1 MKKIIYIIFLIIFS
15 FGFSQN
21 KYSEIKYYFKI
32 DNGGSSV
39 LLDCALLHDA
49 IINKSTFINFGF
61 NSIPDEQKTEEKD
74 VNGDVMVNINRYDDN
89 NGQKPEYQKFF
100 LTDSLV
106 SHESVFGE
114 KDYHIIVEKMPKLN
128 WIILNDT
135 LTILNFKT
143 QKAKVNF
150 RGRDY
155 FAWFTTEIKIS
166 DGPYKFHGLPGLIL
180 KIQSTDDKY
189 TFEAYSI
196 KLNMKEEQY
205 SIVRLKDKYPN
216 KKLITIKEKVNLINE
231 NIGKEQ
237 KYRLSNNPNTTEV
250 KIEQNGIELN
260 YEELKN
266 EN

>member
-32 DNGGSSV
+32 DNGGNSV
-39 LLDCALLHDA
+39 LLDCVLLHDENF
-49 IINKSTFINFGF
+49 NKSTFINFGF
-61 NSIPDEQKTEEKD
+61 NSIPDEQKTEVED
-74 VNGDVMVNINRYDDN
+74 INGDVIVNINRYDDN

-100 LTDSLV
+100 FNDTLI

-114 KDYHIIVEKMPKLN
+114 KEYNIVVEKMPKLK

-135 LTILNFKT
+135 LNILNFKT

-196 KLNMKEEQY
+196 KVNIREEHNL
-205 SIVRLKDKYPN
+205 IVKLKDKYNN
-216 KKLITIKEKVNLINE
+216 KKSITIYEKINLINK
-231 NIGKEQ
+231 NIDKER
-237 KYRLSNNPNTTEV
+237 KYRLSNNPNATEI

-260 YEELKN
+260 YDDIKN